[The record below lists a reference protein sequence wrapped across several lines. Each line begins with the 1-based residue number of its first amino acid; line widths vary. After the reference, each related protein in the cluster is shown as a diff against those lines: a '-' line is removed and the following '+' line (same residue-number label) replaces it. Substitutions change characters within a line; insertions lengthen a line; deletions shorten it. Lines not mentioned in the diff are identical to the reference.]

1 MGSEPY
7 QRPATIS
14 WPSSDGVTEFWPI
27 GPNGGYG
34 TSYARP
40 SPRALTDLLG
50 EGGGEVWRSLG
61 ARRRSDRLTRK
72 PLRCPQV

>member
-1 MGSEPY
+1 MLLTLFLAGRKMMGSEPY

-34 TSYARP
+34 TSYA
-40 SPRALTDLLG
+40 
-50 EGGGEVWRSLG
+50 
-61 ARRRSDRLTRK
+61 
-72 PLRCPQV
+72 